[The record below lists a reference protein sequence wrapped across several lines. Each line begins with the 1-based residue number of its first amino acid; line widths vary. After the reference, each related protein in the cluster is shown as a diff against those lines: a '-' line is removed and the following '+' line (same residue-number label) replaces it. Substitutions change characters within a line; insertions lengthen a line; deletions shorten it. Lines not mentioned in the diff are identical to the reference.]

1 MKRTLLIP
9 TDFDVYAPRLMD
21 FAAGTRDRGI
31 VRCILVH
38 VLSTQGVEAPVMEAA
53 VEEATHKLG
62 ILAKPIEQAGI
73 SVEIR
78 ILTGAGAPGPQVREL
93 AVAEKVD
100 VIVIG
105 STAKSRL
112 SRFFTGSMSED
123 VAYGQTAPTLMLRD
137 DIIASAA
144 DAEALSLDW
153 SRKLVVPVDYSA
165 SSARAVLQCTRFEP
179 DAVGEVRLVHVLT
192 SCPRGRTMDE
202 CVIENE
208 FRLSAFGKMLED
220 VGLTVSV
227 AVLQGPIVETI
238 LKEVVH
244 CGATGIVSGTRDRG
258 KLTELVI
265 GSNSLDMVR
274 DATVPVMVVP

>member
-1 MKRTLLIP
+1 
-9 TDFDVYAPRLMD
+9 MD

-38 VLSTQGVEAPVMEAA
+38 VLSTHGVESPVTEAA
-53 VEEATHKLG
+53 VEETTHKLG

-73 SVEIR
+73 SVDIR
-78 ILTGAGAPGPQVREL
+78 VLTGAGAPGPQVREL
-93 AVAEKVD
+93 AIEENVD

-105 STAKSRL
+105 TTAKSRL

-192 SCPRGRTMDE
+192 SCPRGRTMEE
-202 CVIENE
+202 CVQENE

-220 VGLTVSV
+220 AGLTVSV

-238 LKEVVH
+238 LREVVQ

-274 DATVPVMVVP
+274 DASVPVMVVP